1 MCPQNP
7 CSSPNPGVPEPQ
19 NVIKFRNEVVA
30 EVMNSDEIM
39 LEQAGPPPRETGGLP
54 KGGFGHRHKLGERHM
69 KKKVDVGVKCPQ
81 AEEHWPA
88 GGRLSLPAWGRGG
101 GARGRDPPCWGRV
114 LHKPSRLP
122 GKRSL
127 PTGVAGH
134 PDLR

>member
-30 EVMNSDEIM
+30 EVMNSDEVM

-69 KKKVDVGVKCPQ
+69 KKKVDVGVQCPQ
-81 AEEHWPA
+81 ARNIGRA

-101 GARGRDPPCWGRV
+101 GGTRPAADRFFTN
-114 LHKPSRLP
+114 LP
-122 GKRSL
+122 VCLENEAFL
-127 PTGVAGH
+127 PAWQGT
-134 PDLR
+134 RI